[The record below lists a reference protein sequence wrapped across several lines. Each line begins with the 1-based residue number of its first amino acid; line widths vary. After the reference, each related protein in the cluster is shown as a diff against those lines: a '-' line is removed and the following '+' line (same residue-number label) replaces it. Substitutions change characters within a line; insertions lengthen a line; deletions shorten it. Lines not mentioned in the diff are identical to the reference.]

1 MTPHFL
7 PAVLMPPPTEG
18 YSAVVLRLFRQPR
31 WIGLVLLVLFSVV
44 VCYFLARWQWSR
56 YEGRVQANSVQA
68 LNDSRPAVPVS
79 TLLTPST
86 TIDDATNW
94 RLVTATGRYDTA
106 AQVYVR
112 KRPLDNTL
120 GFWVATPLVM
130 DGGVVLVV
138 NRGWMPAGSDSL
150 ATPIAP
156 APPGGTVTVTGRI
169 QGSQQS
175 AGTRPADLPAGQVAS
190 LETSNFRPTT
200 GKPVLPGYVNL
211 VSSDPAQA
219 AGLTPIPLPERDT
232 GPHLSYTLQWIAFA
246 IVFVLGLGFL
256 IRRELQ
262 YRRQDEL
269 EAQAGQ
275 SEEGSQDSERLRAS
289 P

>member
-1 MTPHFL
+1 M
-7 PAVLMPPPTEG
+7 
-18 YSAVVLRLFRQPR
+18 LRLFRQPR
-31 WIGLVLLVLFSVV
+31 WIGLVLLVLLSVV

-56 YEGRVQANSVQA
+56 YEGRVQANSVQE
-68 LNDSRPAVPVS
+68 LNDSQAAVPVDS
-79 TLLTPST
+79 LMTRTT
-86 TIDDATNW
+86 TINDETNW

-106 AQVYVR
+106 AEVYVR
-112 KRPLDNTL
+112 KRPLDNTM
-120 GFWVATPLVM
+120 GFWVATPLVL
-130 DGGVVLVV
+130 DSGEVLVV

-150 ATPIAP
+150 ATPTAP
-156 APPGGTVTVTGRI
+156 APPTGEVTVTGRI

-175 AGTRPADLPAGQVAS
+175 AGPRPSDLPTGQVAS
-190 LETSNFRPTT
+190 LDTISFAATT
-200 GKPVLPGYVNL
+200 GKPALPGYVNL

-262 YRRQDEL
+262 YRRQDEI
-269 EAQAGQ
+269 EAQEGQ
-275 SEEGSQDSERLRAS
+275 SGQGSQDSEPSRAS